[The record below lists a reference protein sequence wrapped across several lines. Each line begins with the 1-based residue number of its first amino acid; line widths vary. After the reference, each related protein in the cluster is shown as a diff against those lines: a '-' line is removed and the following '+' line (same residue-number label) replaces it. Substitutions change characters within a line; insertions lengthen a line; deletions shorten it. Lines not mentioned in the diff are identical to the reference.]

1 MQAQVQVQHS
11 KHTRSKVPGMEGVV
25 ARWYARMRGTAPQLA
40 AYRTQAAQLTAGL
53 RAGADVLEVAPG
65 PGHLAIEMARRGF
78 RVTGLDLSR
87 SFVQIASTSARQA
100 GVSVDF
106 RHGDASNLPFAD
118 ESFDLIVCQAAFKNF
133 AQPVGALDEMC
144 RVLRTA
150 GTAIIQD
157 MRHEATQ
164 ADIDQEVRR
173 MQLGWLNGVMTR
185 FTLRVLRLRAFSQV
199 QFERL
204 AVQSAFGRCA
214 VRSAGMS
221 VEVRLTKKGRT
232 P

>member
-1 MQAQVQVQHS
+1 M
-11 KHTRSKVPGMEGVV
+11 
-25 ARWYARMRGTAPQLA
+25 
-40 AYRTQAAQLTAGL
+40 
-53 RAGADVLEVAPG
+53 
-65 PGHLAIEMARRGF
+65 
-78 RVTGLDLSR
+78 
-87 SFVQIASTSARQA
+87 
-100 GVSVDF
+100 
-106 RHGDASNLPFAD
+106 PFAD